1 MHCTYKLAWNP
12 SHLATFH
19 LNVARTALIWL
30 GLTMGAGSPNGGFR
44 TPGHDELPLA
54 EEFSWNFN
62 LPFVKPDLGL
72 IYCQNY
78 PDKECFQPLSHPMSP
93 PSPPQPLPQIL
104 RAKLNTFPQICKNF
118 NQYAP
123 LSGSQSA
130 YPQSYCSFSG
140 NSSCQQVCV
149 YGCGDYGWCWSSQR

>member
-1 MHCTYKLAWNP
+1 
-12 SHLATFH
+12 
-19 LNVARTALIWL
+19 
-30 GLTMGAGSPNGGFR
+30 MGALR

-118 NQYAP
+118 SQYMHLYQDHKAP
-123 LSGSQSA
+123 ILSHSVASVA
-130 YPQSYCSFSG
+130 IPVA
-140 NSSCQQVCV
+140 NKCV
-149 YGCGDYGWCWSSQR
+149 FMDVETMAGADQARDNHTVLLKSRRGR